1 MTESKINA
9 IGYEGDTIEQFL
21 ARLLQNEI
29 ELVIDV
35 RANPSSMKSGFSK
48 SDLPKHLSEVG
59 IKYVHF
65 SALGIPSHIRKEITG
80 ITELLDYYD
89 NHILTVASVQKAAKQ
104 VSELC
109 RQFNSTIMCFEA
121 NPLQCHRS
129 RLAKYICKNYGLQI
143 NYIPSSVESDSEEQ
157 GTFFDLLD
165 FV

>member
-1 MTESKINA
+1 MTEPKINA

-21 ARLLQNEI
+21 DRLLQNEI

-48 SDLPKHLSEVG
+48 SDLPIRLSEVG

-65 SALGIPSHIRKEITG
+65 PALGIPSNVRKEIAD
-80 ITELLDYYD
+80 IADLLDYYD
-89 NHILTVASVQKAAKQ
+89 NHILTLTSVQNAAKQ
-104 VSELC
+104 VAELC
-109 RQFNSTIMCFEA
+109 RQFNSAIMCFEA

-129 RLAKYICKNYGLQI
+129 RLAKYICENYGLRI
-143 NYIPSSVESDSEEQ
+143 NYIPSSVEPDSGNQ
-157 GTFFDLLD
+157 GSFFDLLD